1 MKYFKTTLL
10 LFTIITILSCSED
23 DDNTGQLFLDKLSG
37 QQFKELGYDTYLFFS
52 NGNELTKQIEIAPEE
67 NCIVETSTQTLDG
80 KSIDKYFGGEDV
92 EEIYLD
98 ITLHSENKLIIEG
111 YLLSLLNTPQ
121 HIIIRGEFEYKNN
134 RVYETYN
141 WIDPTTQD
149 VTYSSQLVYEKSNDN
164 LPTSFCQ

>member
-98 ITLHSENKLIIEG
+98 ITLH
-111 YLLSLLNTPQ
+111 
-121 HIIIRGEFEYKNN
+121 
-134 RVYETYN
+134 
-141 WIDPTTQD
+141 
-149 VTYSSQLVYEKSNDN
+149 
-164 LPTSFCQ
+164 